1 MADDHLFGGA
11 FDPPPEQPYTGPNLG
26 PLQGGAAPP
35 ISSDNSDH
43 LFGGAFADEPPKEK
57 KTLYRKWLDETITGG
72 IAKAI
77 GNAVTLPGD
86 VMSGKVQLPSQG
98 GLPGSAPAN
107 SGETTLQPNALGSV
121 FMDPNTKWQAP
132 AQGSPFGRAFDA
144 AGTIGTGAMPS
155 MAHAGASAIPF
166 LNGGVSPETA
176 QIAKTAIEKYGY
188 PVRPGQMSDNHLVRS
203 MDTLLGKIPGTGY
216 KASAGD
222 QQTAIN
228 RGVANMLGVDAEKVT
243 PETMVTAKSKMQDAY
258 KKIYGPDVNAK
269 IDDQFSSKVLNTL
282 DRANDV
288 LDSPD
293 KVRVLNK
300 AVSNILDKVK
310 GDGTISGPAYQG
322 LRQSKSTLKDLESSG
337 GKLGDYAGE
346 IKGHL
351 DDLFRRTIPPDK
363 AGLLAKTDKQYAI
376 MKQIRGLVDEGG
388 DISPNRLM
396 QVARSGDAGKERMAF
411 GKGGDLGELANIGQR
426 FKSSP
431 SSNTA
436 ENHLLLNLLTG
447 GGLAGAGIGAYLHDP
462 MIAAGGLAS
471 AGVGAA
477 TSKLLGLYMKS
488 PTRANKLIS
497 GALGETPKNPN
508 KLLNARAAPYL
519 PAIEQSSSSP
529 GN

>member
-1 MADDHLFGGA
+1 MDHLFGDT
-11 FDPPPEQPYTGPNLG
+11 FDAPADAP
-26 PLQGGAAPP
+26 APP
-35 ISSDNSDH
+35 VSTDNSGSH
-43 LFGGAFADEPPKEK
+43 LFGDTFDVAPPKEEK
-57 KTLYRKWLDETITGG
+57 PLYKKWLDETVTGG
-72 IAKAI
+72 LVKAA
-77 GNAVTLPGD
+77 GRYFTLPGE
-86 VMSGKVQLPSQG
+86 VSQG
-98 GLPGSAPAN
+98 KFSTQPAVPGQWSDLDEAKSQIN
-107 SGETTLQPNALGSV
+107 ENNLLQRSNE
-121 FMDPNTKWQAP
+121 
-132 AQGSPFGRAFDA
+132 A
-144 AGTIGTGAMPS
+144 AGFVGTGAMPS
-155 MAHAGASAIPF
+155 MARAGASAIPL

-216 KASAGD
+216 KASAGE

-228 RGVANMLGVDAEKVT
+228 RGVAGLIGVDAEKVT
-243 PETMVTAKSKMQDAY
+243 PETMVAAKSKMQAAY
-258 KKIYGPDVNAK
+258 KKIYGKDVNAK
-269 IDDQFSSKVLNTL
+269 IDDQFSSKVLDTL
-282 DRANDV
+282 DRASDV

-322 LRQSKSTLKDLESSG
+322 LRQSKSTLKDLEGSG

-351 DDLFRRTIPPDK
+351 DDLFRRTIPSDK
-363 AGLLAKTDKQYAI
+363 AESLAKTDKQYAI

-388 DISPNRLM
+388 DISANRLM

-411 GKGGDLGELANIGQR
+411 GKGGDLGELANIAQR
-426 FKSSP
+426 FKSAP

-447 GGLAGAGIGAYLHDP
+447 GGLAGAGIGAYMHDP

-471 AGVGAA
+471 AGVGSA

-488 PTRANKLIS
+488 PTRANKLI
-497 GALGETPKNPN
+497 GDALGETSKNPN
-508 KLLNARAAPYL
+508 KLLNTRAGPYL
-519 PAIEQSSSSP
+519 PAIEQSTSAPS
-529 GN
+529 N